1 MDTNEELVYRIQR
14 AEAIGDYI
22 QSKKLC
28 GILYEKN
35 KGLIFETTLSYK
47 KNYAKNEAD
56 KEEFDSVAKLAFMK
70 AVFSYNPSRGSSFAT
85 WAKYNEINFTLCDYV
100 RKNKLIQIPTS
111 CRHLLNYM
119 MKLLRLIKK
128 LIMDYYPQISLFT

>member
-47 KNYAKNEAD
+47 KIMQRTRRIRRSLTVLQN
-56 KEEFDSVAKLAFMK
+56 L
-70 AVFSYNPSRGSSFAT
+70 
-85 WAKYNEINFTLCDYV
+85 
-100 RKNKLIQIPTS
+100 
-111 CRHLLNYM
+111 HL
-119 MKLLRLIKK
+119 
-128 LIMDYYPQISLFT
+128 

>member
-35 KGLIFETTLSYK
+35 KGLI
-47 KNYAKNEAD
+47 
-56 KEEFDSVAKLAFMK
+56 
-70 AVFSYNPSRGSSFAT
+70 
-85 WAKYNEINFTLCDYV
+85 
-100 RKNKLIQIPTS
+100 
-111 CRHLLNYM
+111 
-119 MKLLRLIKK
+119 LRLH
-128 LIMDYYPQISLFT
+128 